1 MAITR
6 HVLRG
11 ICAGALVLALSGAA
25 AAASLRV
32 TGEGVVSAAPDSAEL
47 RLSVVAAGPRAEVAM
62 ADLAERLGAVLAR
75 LREAGIPDSA
85 LQTTDL
91 SLDPV
96 FAPMNDRTGREA
108 PRIDGYRARTG
119 LSVEIARIDALGEVV
134 DTALQAGANGF
145 DGVRFTHSNPE
156 PLRRLARTRAVEDA
170 YAKARTYAEAAVVAL
185 GPVQEIVEG
194 GGGGMPFPI
203 AEMRMASPALELAPG
218 ELSFRETVT
227 VVFEIL
233 PANP

>member
-1 MAITR
+1 MTLAR
-6 HVLRG
+6 HLGRG
-11 ICAGALVLALSGAA
+11 LCAGVLVLGLAWAA

-32 TGEGVVSAAPDSAEL
+32 TGEGVVTAVPDSAEL
-47 RLSVVAAGPRAEVAM
+47 RLSVVSAGPRAEVAM
-62 ADLAERLGAVLAR
+62 ADLSQRLGAVLER
-75 LREAGIPDSA
+75 LRAAGIEERA

-96 FAPMNDRTGREA
+96 FAPMNERNPGEA

-145 DGVRFTHSNPE
+145 EGVRFTHSDPE
-156 PLRRLARTRAVEDA
+156 PLRMLARTRAVEDA
-170 YAKARTYAEAAVVAL
+170 FAKARTYAEAAGVAL

-194 GGGGMPFPI
+194 GGGGMPFPV
-203 AEMRMASPALELAPG
+203 AEMRMSAASLDMAPG

-227 VVFEIL
+227 VVFDIS